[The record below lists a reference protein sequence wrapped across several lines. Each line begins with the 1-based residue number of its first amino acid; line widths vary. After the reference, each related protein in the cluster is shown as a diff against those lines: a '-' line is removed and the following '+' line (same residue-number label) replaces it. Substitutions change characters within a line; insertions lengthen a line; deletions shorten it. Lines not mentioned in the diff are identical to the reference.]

1 VAGSSPDVRLPP
13 GLCENAG
20 DQGLG
25 DSPND
30 DAVAFVVM
38 RPEAAVGAAELDR
51 LCLSEIARFN
61 RPKAYRFVDA
71 LPKNNYGKVL
81 KTELRKM
88 LG

>member
-13 GLCENAG
+13 RLCENAG

-25 DSPND
+25 DPPND

-38 RPEAAVGAAELDR
+38 RPEAAVDAAELDR
-51 LCLSEIARFN
+51 LCLSEIARFK